1 MKSDMGDSNYVR
13 IQHERVSVGLN
24 KYTNMYVCGPEVSRL
39 TYGKLSHIKKDS
51 DYLESM
57 SVYLFTSAA
66 FRSNFSIGLIDK

>member
-13 IQHERVSVGLN
+13 IQHERVSVGLH

-51 DYLESM
+51 DYLES
-57 SVYLFTSAA
+57 T
-66 FRSNFSIGLIDK
+66 

>member
-1 MKSDMGDSNYVR
+1 MNSDMGDSNYVR

-39 TYGKLSHIKKDS
+39 TYGKKDS

-57 SVYLFTSAA
+57 SVYLFTSVA
-66 FRSNFSIGLIDK
+66 FRSNFSIVLIDKWT